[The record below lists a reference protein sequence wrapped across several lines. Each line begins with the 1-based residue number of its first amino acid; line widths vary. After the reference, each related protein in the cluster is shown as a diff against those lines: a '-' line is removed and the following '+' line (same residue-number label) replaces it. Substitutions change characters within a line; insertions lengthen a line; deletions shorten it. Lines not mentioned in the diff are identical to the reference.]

1 MTTPTAPRRRST
13 GPPHSAHALDAPA
26 VVVAAADPPVWI
38 FARGA
43 RASPRRA
50 RGRRRSGRW
59 CGCRRAG
66 RDCTRRGAEDATSG
80 GGHGGVGVAQVEA
93 TLTRGSSP
101 GWCRR
106 RRFESPRLLVRRR
119 ARLAAELAAREDGP
133 VASVGE
139 PRETLPATLWTLS
152 PSASDGLSTALDADV
167 AYATDR
173 LEALEL
179 VSSPPRHSRTASL
192 NERAA
197 SRSSYVPQSS
207 PPMVDLVPL
216 STVSRRVGTRWR
228 RRGVDRRRDARRGSA
243 PDSTRL
249 TRGRRD
255 GANDRDERART
266 TAHRARRQ

>member
-43 RASPRRA
+43 RVPAARPREAPVRSVVRVSPRRP
-50 RGRRRSGRW
+50 RLHTPRRRRRHLR
-59 CGCRRAG
+59 RRA
-66 RDCTRRGAEDATSG
+66 RRRR
-80 GGHGGVGVAQVEA
+80 VAQVEA

-152 PSASDGLSTALDADV
+152 PSRVGRPERGVGRGRRVRHGQAGGARGRLVASTPLSHGFFERTGGLALVVRAP
-167 AYATDR
+167 
-173 LEALEL
+173 EL
-179 VSSPPRHSRTASL
+179 
-192 NERAA
+192 AA
-197 SRSSYVPQSS
+197 HGGSRSPLDGQSK
-207 PPMVDLVPL
+207 
-216 STVSRRVGTRWR
+216 SRHAVASAR
-228 RRGVDRRRDARRGSA
+228 VDRRRDARRGSA